1 MLTQGPC
8 LRHPSDRAETEIEMP
23 QPIRF
28 AMVLALLSVAPAKA
42 GPVYLE
48 ATCTQSEQQGQL
60 STCDQHVTFEISVAG
75 TSDIM
80 GLRVEAP
87 SGHCSRVGYG
97 AVKYPYRTGL
107 DVVAQS
113 GFLRPNESEVLNL
126 GRGWA
131 VGTHE
136 IRIIAIGVVE
146 DCNVGQLHSWGINV
160 EQMVIPE

>member
-1 MLTQGPC
+1 M
-8 LRHPSDRAETEIEMP
+8 S
-23 QPIRF
+23 QPIY
-28 AMVLALLSVAPAKA
+28 LALAIGLLSAPPALC

-60 STCDQHVTFEISVAG
+60 STCDQHVTYEMSVAG

-87 SGHCSRVGYG
+87 SGHCARVGYG

-113 GFLRPNESEVLNL
+113 GFLRPNDSEVLNL

-131 VGTHE
+131 AGTHE

-146 DCNVGQLHSWGINV
+146 DCNTGQMHSWGINID
-160 EQMVIPE
+160 QTVIPE